1 MKKLILLSIVA
12 VFLYSCADT
21 KDKKYEI
28 KSASIKYK
36 NSMMGTET
44 TKMVY
49 FKEYG
54 DIEATTSDMAFMG
67 MKGKQVSLQKEGFL
81 YIFLEGEKE
90 GMKMKMEDSIVKS
103 QILNEENITKEHGKK
118 TVTEKVLGK
127 ECTVYEINEGG
138 VPTKIWIWKK
148 LPLKVTYSQQGVEV
162 VMEAVELNESPD
174 FPQGI
179 FDLPSTVTFKDL
191 SNQMPNTMPEENIEL
206 NDSLDFDAIEDT
218 TAKG

>member
-1 MKKLILLSIVA
+1 MKNLILLSIVA
-12 VFLYSCADT
+12 VFLYSCTDT
-21 KDKKYEI
+21 TNKRYEI
-28 KSASIKYK
+28 KSASVKYK
-36 NSMMGTET
+36 HSMMGTET

-54 DIEATTSDMAFMG
+54 DIEATTSDMSYMG

-90 GMKMKMEDSIVKS
+90 GMKMKMEDSIFKS
-103 QILNEENITKEHGKK
+103 QILNEENITKEKGKK
-118 TVTEKVLGK
+118 TGTEKILGK

-138 VPTKIWIWKK
+138 VPSKIWVWKK
-148 LPLKVTYSQQGVEV
+148 IPLKVTYSQQGVEV
-162 VMEAVELNESPD
+162 VMEALELNESPD
-174 FPQGI
+174 FPEGI

-191 SNQMPNTMPEENIEL
+191 SNQAPNTMPEEGLESQ
-206 NDSLDFDAIEDT
+206 DSLDFDAIEDT